1 MSSTLTATFETRREA
16 ELVVERLVQ
25 EFKVD
30 RSAVTVGAEGDE
42 NSVGETL
49 SGGDVPS
56 DGPTVE
62 ARDDAPVEGRIL
74 VSVDP
79 GGDIDVEAV
88 RSAFNEFGGQRASS

>member
-30 RSAVTVGAEGDE
+30 RKAITVGPEGDA
-42 NSVGETL
+42 NSVGETP
-49 SGGDVPS
+49 SGGDVES
-56 DGPTVE
+56 DGPSVE
-62 ARDDAPVEGRIL
+62 ARDDAPVEGRIV

-79 GGDIDVEAV
+79 ADDVDAQAV
-88 RSAFNEFGGQRASS
+88 RRAFREFDGEGV